1 MLTRRAFAALM
12 AGCGLL
18 GLFGCQGRGSSG
30 ELEGS
35 RIRAVRYSSGGGMT
49 GGGDSVELQRNK
61 DGSVTLTTRSKEWH
75 NSRETGMDYVVDA
88 SAFDRFAQIANEYDL
103 PQASKRKMSEFQAL
117 DAPTSHLSFDLMTE
131 DGEWDLDASFTISD
145 DQELTDRDQEGWR
158 AVTTAL
164 SELAAAS
171 DGVPYMEPI
180 LLTMSVDGY
189 QYPFYL
195 NDSPAAQDLAS
206 RGLLEV
212 TVEDSADNEKAFLL
226 EEPLDVSD
234 TPLAT
239 GAAGT
244 LCYFEPEHSIVVLCD
259 DEEPREGH
267 YELGSARYEH
277 DVMYFS
283 EMRTGEAYVWN
294 NTIDE

>member
-12 AGCGLL
+12 AGCGLM

-103 PQASKRKMSEFQAL
+103 PEASKRKMSEFQAL

-212 TVEDSADNEKAFLL
+212 TVEDRADEKVFSL

-259 DEEPREGH
+259 DEEPREGL

>member
-12 AGCGLL
+12 AGCGLM

-212 TVEDSADNEKAFLL
+212 TVEDRADEKVFSL

-259 DEEPREGH
+259 DEEPREGL

>member
-12 AGCGLL
+12 AGCGLM

-88 SAFDRFAQIANEYDL
+88 SAFDQFAQIANEYDL

-212 TVEDSADNEKAFLL
+212 TVEDRADEKVFSL

-259 DEEPREGH
+259 DEEPREGL
-267 YELGSARYEH
+267 YELGTARYEH

>member
-1 MLTRRAFAALM
+1 
-12 AGCGLL
+12 
-18 GLFGCQGRGSSG
+18 
-30 ELEGS
+30 
-35 RIRAVRYSSGGGMT
+35 
-49 GGGDSVELQRNK
+49 
-61 DGSVTLTTRSKEWH
+61 
-75 NSRETGMDYVVDA
+75 
-88 SAFDRFAQIANEYDL
+88 
-103 PQASKRKMSEFQAL
+103 
-117 DAPTSHLSFDLMTE
+117 
-131 DGEWDLDASFTISD
+131 
-145 DQELTDRDQEGWR
+145 
-158 AVTTAL
+158 
-164 SELAAAS
+164 
-171 DGVPYMEPI
+171 
-180 LLTMSVDGY
+180 MSVDGY

-212 TVEDSADNEKAFLL
+212 TVEDRADEKVFSL

-259 DEEPREGH
+259 DEEPREGL

>member
-12 AGCGLL
+12 AGCGLM

-226 EEPLDVSD
+226 EGPLDVSD

-239 GAAGT
+239 GAVRGSTSWGPLDTSMTSCTSQKCAPERPTSGT
-244 LCYFEPEHSIVVLCD
+244 TRSTSKLL
-259 DEEPREGH
+259 R
-267 YELGSARYEH
+267 
-277 DVMYFS
+277 
-283 EMRTGEAYVWN
+283 
-294 NTIDE
+294 

>member
-12 AGCGLL
+12 SGCGLM

-212 TVEDSADNEKAFLL
+212 TVEDSADEKVFSL

-259 DEEPREGH
+259 DEGPREGL

-283 EMRTGEAYVWN
+283 EMHTGEAYVWN

>member
-12 AGCGLL
+12 AGCGLM

-88 SAFDRFAQIANEYDL
+88 SAFDQFAQIANEYDL

-212 TVEDSADNEKAFLL
+212 TVEDRADEKVFSL

-259 DEEPREGH
+259 DVEPREGL

>member
-12 AGCGLL
+12 AGCGLM

-171 DGVPYMEPI
+171 DGVLYMEPI

-212 TVEDSADNEKAFLL
+212 TVEDRADEKVFSL

-259 DEEPREGH
+259 DEEPREGL

>member
-12 AGCGLL
+12 AGCGLM

-212 TVEDSADNEKAFLL
+212 TVEDSADEKVFSL

-259 DEEPREGH
+259 DEEPREGL

>member
-12 AGCGLL
+12 AGCGLMC
-18 GLFGCQGRGSSG
+18 LFGCQGRGSSG

-212 TVEDSADNEKAFLL
+212 TVEDRADEKVFSL

-244 LCYFEPEHSIVVLCD
+244 LCYFEPENSIVVLCD
-259 DEEPREGH
+259 DVEPREGL
-267 YELGSARYEH
+267 YGLGSARYEH

>member
-12 AGCGLL
+12 AGCGLMC
-18 GLFGCQGRGSSG
+18 LFGCQGRGSSG

-49 GGGDSVELQRNK
+49 GSGDSVELQRNK

-212 TVEDSADNEKAFLL
+212 TVEDRADEKVFSL

-244 LCYFEPEHSIVVLCD
+244 LCYFEPENSIVVLCD
-259 DEEPREGH
+259 DVEPREGL

>member
-12 AGCGLL
+12 AGCGLM

-212 TVEDSADNEKAFLL
+212 TVEDRADEKVFSL

-259 DEEPREGH
+259 DEEPREGL
-267 YELGSARYEH
+267 YELGTARYEH